1 MESQGRT
8 NCSEHY
14 SEDLKGFCKD
24 WYAGIWFRWAIGK
37 HRNHNIVM
45 LDEFDGGDLLTQIDN
60 FENKLTNI
68 KDKAKSLLDKANR
81 FDSHQ
86 KKLPDILDKFREIT
100 NLFESGFYKKM
111 IVGELEKNYMQIN
124 EMAEKLSIEANEDSR
139 IFKLP
144 LLDAEKDDEFDIKD
158 FEYISSII
166 DERRALITKYEQ
178 NLKTQKTLI
187 AEYNHIDIDEH
198 IIEFFQSLFI
208 VKKKLTDRRIIHY
221 FEWGNKNIHFYDVV
235 NHKQTKYLVDF
246 DKYIPKFCRTVVT
259 DHGRLFCIAGRHQD
273 NMWCN
278 WMLEYI
284 EEKKWLEHRAVL
296 NDSRSDF
303 TAIYDGEMD
312 RIYAIGG
319 NDAKNFY
326 TNCEYYDV
334 NEDKWMRIAHL
345 NVARDSAA
353 CCIFNSKYIYV
364 FSGRIKFNPKEITD
378 VWEMYDIEKKNW
390 EIINLNKKN
399 RWVPCDLAMC
409 YQISPTN
416 ILIFGGFDRQNRTN
430 ATFVFNTSK
439 NIIERASDLP
449 TVGSFSTMVF
459 HIEDKVS
466 VSLRILS

>member
-1 MESQGRT
+1 
-8 NCSEHY
+8 
-14 SEDLKGFCKD
+14 
-24 WYAGIWFRWAIGK
+24 
-37 HRNHNIVM
+37 M
-45 LDEFDGGDLLTQIDN
+45 LDEIDGGDLWTQIDL
-60 FENKLTNI
+60 FEHKLSSI
-68 KDKAKSLLDKANR
+68 KDKANSLMNKAKN
-81 FDSHQ
+81 FESHHD
-86 KKLPDILDKFREIT
+86 KLPDILTKFRDIT
-100 NLFESGFYKKM
+100 ELFEWGYYKKM

-124 EMAEKLSIEANEDSR
+124 EMAEKLGIEMQHDNGELKE
-139 IFKLP
+139 KLNK
-144 LLDAEKDDEFDIKD
+144 LDAEHHDELDIKD
-158 FEYISSII
+158 FEYICGII
-166 DERRALITKYEQ
+166 DDRRALISKYEK
-178 NLKTQKTLI
+178 NLKNSKTLI

-198 IIEFFQSLFI
+198 VIEFFQSLFI

-273 NMWCN
+273 NMCWN

-284 EEKKWLEHRAVL
+284 EEKKCLEHRALL

-334 NEDKWMRIAHL
+334 NDDKWEKIANL

-353 CCIFNSKYIYV
+353 CCIFNCKYIYV

-378 VWEMYDIEKKNW
+378 VCEMYDIEKKNW

-399 RWVPCDLAMC
+399 RWVPWDLAMC

-439 NIIERASDLP
+439 NTIERAADLP

-459 HIEDKVS
+459 HIEDNLYTVGWNNTKKNLYKYS
-466 VSLRILS
+466 ISEGLWSIDEDFTI

>member
-1 MESQGRT
+1 M
-8 NCSEHY
+8 
-14 SEDLKGFCKD
+14 
-24 WYAGIWFRWAIGK
+24 
-37 HRNHNIVM
+37 
-45 LDEFDGGDLLTQIDN
+45 
-60 FENKLTNI
+60 
-68 KDKAKSLLDKANR
+68 
-81 FDSHQ
+81 
-86 KKLPDILDKFREIT
+86 
-100 NLFESGFYKKM
+100 
-111 IVGELEKNYMQIN
+111 IN
-124 EMAEKLSIEANEDSR
+124 EMAEKLGMEQQEDGMLKE
-139 IFKLP
+139 KLA
-144 LLDAEKDDEFDIKD
+144 LLDSEKNDELDLND
-158 FEYISSII
+158 FEYICSII
-166 DERRALITKYEQ
+166 DDRRALISKYEK

-198 IIEFFQSLFI
+198 IIDFFQNLFI

-273 NMWCN
+273 NMCCN

-284 EEKKWLEHRAVL
+284 EEKKCLEHRALL
-296 NDSRSDF
+296 NDARSDF

-334 NEDKWMRIAHL
+334 AEDKWVRIANL

-353 CCIFNSKYIYV
+353 CCIFNGKYIYV

-378 VWEMYDIEKKNW
+378 VCEMYDIEKKTW
-390 EIINLNKKN
+390 EIINLQKKP

-416 ILIFGGFDRQNRTN
+416 ILIFGGFDKQNRTN
-430 ATFVFNTSK
+430 TTFVFNTSK
-439 NIIERASDLP
+439 NTIERASDLP

-459 HIEDKVS
+459 HIEDNLYTVGWNNTKKNLYKYS
-466 VSLRILS
+466 ISEGTWSLDEDFTI